1 MEIESLFKRVHWENE
16 EVMQNLRQRK
26 EDEEEECPVSI
37 WLQAL
42 DGFPALIY
50 RYTYIYAYLFKYTDM
65 SIMVILKI

>member
-1 MEIESLFKRVHWENE
+1 
-16 EVMQNLRQRK
+16 MQNLRQRK

-50 RYTYIYAYLFKYTDM
+50 RYIYIYAYLFKYTDM